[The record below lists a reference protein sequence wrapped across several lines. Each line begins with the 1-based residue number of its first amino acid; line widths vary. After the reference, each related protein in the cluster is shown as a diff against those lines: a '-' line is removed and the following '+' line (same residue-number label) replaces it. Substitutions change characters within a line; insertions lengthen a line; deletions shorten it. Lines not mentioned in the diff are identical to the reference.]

1 MPVPVDRVELDVASN
16 DWSVKVRMFDGVGI
30 RVAFKN
36 LQYSE
41 ETSIKRS
48 ELNSVSNAP
57 TQLILPISMAEAC
70 RDKVS

>member
-1 MPVPVDRVELDVASN
+1 MPVPVDRVELDVAS
-16 DWSVKVRMFDGVGI
+16 DYWPVQVRVFDRVGI
-30 RVAFKN
+30 GVAFKN
-36 LQYSE
+36 LQYRE
-41 ETSIKRS
+41 ETPIKRS